1 MERKKGKQQRKEK
14 KLSFFNLIEQRILY
28 FERLDKK
35 KTASNYIC
43 AFKHFKRFRGD
54 QDIAIEDLTVGQ
66 MKDFQS
72 YLIGE
77 GLRMNTISLY
87 NRELRAVYNYALDE
101 EYLIEIQVMNGLDI
115 VGSFEV
121 DNVSIPTGIENVTFN
136 RPLALFKD
144 GGWVFR
150 NLQGY
155 AVTVADLSGHIIA
168 RYHVNSTAEYH
179 YLELSQGIYI
189 VFGDNKD
196 KKVSFKI
203 IIK

>member
-1 MERKKGKQQRKEK
+1 LDENGDMFSE
-14 KLSFFNLIEQRILY
+14 FPNLR
-28 FERLDKK
+28 
-35 KTASNYIC
+35 SSS
-43 AFKHFKRFRGD
+43 
-54 QDIAIEDLTVGQ
+54 QDI
-66 MKDFQS
+66 DFQLS
-72 YLIGE
+72 
-77 GLRMNTISLY
+77 GLETG
-87 NRELRAVYNYALDE
+87 V

>member
-1 MERKKGKQQRKEK
+1 MRPLTNRQYRLVSSEK
-14 KLSFFNLIEQRILY
+14 VLEKTYVLDENGDMFSEFPNLR
-28 FERLDKK
+28 
-35 KTASNYIC
+35 SSS
-43 AFKHFKRFRGD
+43 
-54 QDIAIEDLTVGQ
+54 QDI
-66 MKDFQS
+66 DFQLS
-72 YLIGE
+72 
-77 GLRMNTISLY
+77 GLETG
-87 NRELRAVYNYALDE
+87 V

>member
-1 MERKKGKQQRKEK
+1 M
-14 KLSFFNLIEQRILY
+14 
-28 FERLDKK
+28 
-35 KTASNYIC
+35 
-43 AFKHFKRFRGD
+43 
-54 QDIAIEDLTVGQ
+54 
-66 MKDFQS
+66 
-72 YLIGE
+72 
-77 GLRMNTISLY
+77 
-87 NRELRAVYNYALDE
+87 
-101 EYLIEIQVMNGLDI
+101 
-115 VGSFEV
+115 